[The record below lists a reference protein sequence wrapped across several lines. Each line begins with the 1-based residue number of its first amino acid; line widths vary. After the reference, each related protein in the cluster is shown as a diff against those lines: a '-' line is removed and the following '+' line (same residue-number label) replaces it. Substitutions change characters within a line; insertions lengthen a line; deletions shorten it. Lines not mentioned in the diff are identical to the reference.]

1 MSQVKENPVRDKKK
15 FNWPITILLIIGC
28 VTIFFPLYMAVVIA
42 FKQPSE
48 MTNDIAGALSLPAQW
63 SLSNFQEAMRVTDF
77 WHSFGNSLLL
87 TVSTVVLA
95 LVIHSLAG
103 YAIGRSMK
111 SSKVYNF
118 IFLYIVS
125 GMFVPFA
132 ILMMPL
138 VKQTAQ
144 LGIANRFGVIVLY
157 TVFFMP
163 LNLMLYKGYL
173 SNIPIALEEAAR
185 VDGAT
190 TWRTYWSVVFP
201 IMKPMH
207 ATVAVLTAMSTWND
221 VMTPL
226 VIMSGT
232 GKNTL
237 PLAQLNFQTQFG
249 TNYNLAF
256 ASYLL
261 ALIPILL
268 FYLVCQKQILNG
280 VVNGAVK

>member
-1 MSQVKENPVRDKKK
+1 MKKSNNNPVVRI
-15 FNWPITILLIIGC
+15 NWPITILLIIGC
-28 VTIFFPLYMAVVIA
+28 ITVFFPLYMAVIIA

-48 MTNDIAGALSLPAQW
+48 MTNDIAGALAFPKTW
-63 SLSNFQEAMRVTDF
+63 SFSNFAEAMRVTDF
-77 WHSFGNSLLL
+77 WNSLGNSLLL
-87 TVSTVVLA
+87 TVVTVLLA
-95 LVIHSLAG
+95 ILIHSLAG
-103 YAIGRSMK
+103 YAIGRSMGK
-111 SSKVYNF
+111 SKFYGFVY
-118 IFLYIVS
+118 LYIVS

-144 LGIANRFGVIVLY
+144 MGIANRVGVIVLY
-157 TVFFMP
+157 TVFYMP
-163 LNLMLYKGYL
+163 MNLLLYSGYL
-173 SNIPIALEEAAR
+173 KNIPMALEEAAR
-185 VDGAT
+185 VDGSS
-190 TWRTYWSVVFP
+190 TWSTYWKIIFP

-237 PLAQLNFQTQFG
+237 PLAQLTFQTQFG

-261 ALIPILL
+261 ALLPILV
-268 FYLVCQKQILNG
+268 FYLFCQKQIING

>member
-1 MSQVKENPVRDKKK
+1 MKTKMKHGEKV
-15 FNWPITILLIIGC
+15 NWPITILLILGC
-28 VTIFFPLYMAVVIA
+28 LTVFFPLYMTVVIA

-48 MTNDIAGALSLPAQW
+48 MTNDIMGALALPKSW
-63 SLSNFQEAMRVTDF
+63 SFSNFAEAMRVTDF
-77 WHSFGNSLLL
+77 WNSLGNSLLL
-87 TVSTVVLA
+87 TIVTVVIAILLHGIA
-95 LVIHSLAG
+95 S
-103 YAIGRSMK
+103 YAIGRSMAK
-111 SSKVYNF
+111 SKAYNF
-118 IFLYIVS
+118 IYLYIVS

-138 VKQTAQ
+138 IKQTAQ

-157 TVFFMP
+157 VVFYMP
-163 LNLMLYKGYL
+163 INLMLYTGYL
-173 SNIPIALEEAAR
+173 KNIPLALEEAAR
-185 VDGAT
+185 VDGAS
-190 TWRTYWSVVFP
+190 TWKTYWSIIFP
-201 IMKPMH
+201 VMKPMH
-207 ATVAVLTAMSTWND
+207 ATVAVLTAMAVWND
-221 VMTPL
+221 VMPRL

-261 ALIPILL
+261 ALLPILI
-268 FYLVCQKQILNG
+268 FYLVCQKQIING

>member
-1 MSQVKENPVRDKKK
+1 MKHGEKV
-15 FNWPITILLIIGC
+15 NWPITILLILGC
-28 VTIFFPLYMAVVIA
+28 LTVFFPLYMTVVIA

-48 MTNDIAGALSLPAQW
+48 MTNDIMGALALPKSW
-63 SLSNFQEAMRVTDF
+63 SFSNFAEAMRVTDF
-77 WHSFGNSLLL
+77 WNSLGNSLLL
-87 TVSTVVLA
+87 TVVTVVIAILLHGIA
-95 LVIHSLAG
+95 S
-103 YAIGRSMK
+103 YAIGRSMAK
-111 SSKVYNF
+111 SKAYNF
-118 IFLYIVS
+118 IYLYIVS

-138 VKQTAQ
+138 IKQTAQ

-157 TVFFMP
+157 VVFYMP
-163 LNLMLYKGYL
+163 INLMLYTGYL
-173 SNIPIALEEAAR
+173 KNIPIALEEAAR
-185 VDGAT
+185 VDGAS
-190 TWRTYWSVVFP
+190 TWKTYWSIIFP
-201 IMKPMH
+201 VMKPMH
-207 ATVAVLTAMSTWND
+207 ATVAVLTAMAVWND

-261 ALIPILL
+261 ALLPILI
-268 FYLVCQKQILNG
+268 FYLVCQKQIING

>member
-1 MSQVKENPVRDKKK
+1 MSKGNKQTRAV
-15 FNWPITILLIIGC
+15 NWPVTILLIAGC
-28 VTIFFPLYMAVVIA
+28 LTIFFPLYMALIIA
-42 FKQPSE
+42 LKQPSE
-48 MTNDIAGALSLPAQW
+48 MTNNVAGALSFPQTW
-63 SLSNFQEAMRVTDF
+63 SLANFREAMQVTDF
-77 WHSFGNSLLL
+77 WNSLGNSLLI
-87 TVSTVVLA
+87 TVATVVISIIL
-95 LVIHSLAG
+95 HGMAG

-111 SSKVYNF
+111 QSRIYNIIYMF
-118 IFLYIVS
+118 IVS

-144 LGIANRFGVIVLY
+144 MGIANRFGVILLY
-157 TVFFMP
+157 VVFYMP
-163 LNLMLYKGYL
+163 LNVMLYRGYL
-173 SNIPIALEEAAR
+173 SNIPVAIEEAAR
-185 VDGAT
+185 VDGAS
-190 TWRTYWSVVFP
+190 TWKIYWTIIFP
-201 IMKPMH
+201 MMKPMH

-256 ASYLL
+256 ASYIL

-268 FYLVCQKQILNG
+268 FYIICQKQIING
-280 VVNGAVK
+280 VANGAVK

>member
-1 MSQVKENPVRDKKK
+1 MKHGEKV
-15 FNWPITILLIIGC
+15 NWPITILLILGC
-28 VTIFFPLYMAVVIA
+28 LTVFFPLYMTVVIA

-48 MTNDIAGALSLPAQW
+48 MTNDIMGALALPKSW
-63 SLSNFQEAMRVTDF
+63 SFSNFAEAMRVTDF
-77 WHSFGNSLLL
+77 WNSLGNSLLL
-87 TVSTVVLA
+87 TVVTVVIAILLHGIA
-95 LVIHSLAG
+95 S
-103 YAIGRSMK
+103 YAIGRSMAK
-111 SSKVYNF
+111 SKAYNF
-118 IFLYIVS
+118 IYLYIVS

-138 VKQTAQ
+138 IKQTAQ

-157 TVFFMP
+157 VVFYMP
-163 LNLMLYKGYL
+163 INLMLYTGYL
-173 SNIPIALEEAAR
+173 KNIPLALEEAAR
-185 VDGAT
+185 VDGAS
-190 TWRTYWSVVFP
+190 TWKTYWSIIFP
-201 IMKPMH
+201 VMKPMH
-207 ATVAVLTAMSTWND
+207 ATVAVLTAMAVWND

-261 ALIPILL
+261 ALLPILI
-268 FYLVCQKQILNG
+268 FYLVCQKQIING